1 MELDISYYKQVSVTY
16 DHRLQKAGDP
26 VRSPLHK
33 LQIGRLVVE
42 WVTISEYLLLY
53 VFFGPFW
60 VYPLLTVLPRSLV
73 EYISAFTCL
82 AHIWNDKRYT
92 SIITTIHIPLDQVD
106 AQIKSTPDQSSMVVE
121 GIPLLLA

>member
-1 MELDISYYKQVSVTY
+1 MELDISYYKQISVTY

-53 VFFGPFW
+53 VFTFLFFC
-60 VYPLLTVLPRSLV
+60 PLFSGTYL
-73 EYISAFTCL
+73 E
-82 AHIWNDKRYT
+82 WQK
-92 SIITTIHIPLDQVD
+92 IH
-106 AQIKSTPDQSSMVVE
+106 
-121 GIPLLLA
+121 

>member
-1 MELDISYYKQVSVTY
+1 MELDISYYKQVSVAY

-53 VFFGPFW
+53 VFAFLFFC
-60 VYPLLTVLPRSLV
+60 PLFSGMTKDTLVSLQP
-73 EYISAFTCL
+73 YIFHWT
-82 AHIWNDKRYT
+82 K
-92 SIITTIHIPLDQVD
+92 
-106 AQIKSTPDQSSMVVE
+106 
-121 GIPLLLA
+121 